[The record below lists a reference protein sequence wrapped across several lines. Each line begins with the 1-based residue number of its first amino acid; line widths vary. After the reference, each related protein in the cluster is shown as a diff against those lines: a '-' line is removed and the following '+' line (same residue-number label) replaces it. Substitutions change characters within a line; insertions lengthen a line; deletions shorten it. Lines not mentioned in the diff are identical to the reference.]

1 MVVQR
6 QKIEVL
12 NLYVC
17 KNTGVVSLR
26 LSKMSRSD
34 QKAKNIVHIPPN
46 ETNFEIMRDFTD
58 SQILHTPSEGKWD
71 KLAEKLNPHEMPKT
85 VQKTQKYYIMLK
97 GQGSKKITCSK

>member
-1 MVVQR
+1 MIIQR

-17 KNTGVVSLR
+17 EKTGVVSLR
-26 LSKMSRSD
+26 LSKMSKSD

-58 SQILHTPSEGKWD
+58 SQILQTPSEGTWD
-71 KLAEKLNPHEMPKT
+71 RIAEKFNPHKMPKS
-85 VQKTQKYYIMLK
+85 VEKTEKYYIMLK
-97 GQGSKKITCSK
+97 GPGVE